1 MLVRCVAFSAM
12 ALVSSAALAQD
23 FSLTPTF
30 GEAELDTGFMP
41 DPQAVALAAGGDID
55 AASSIGEGCVGFIA
69 DAPDF
74 RLFYS
79 AGSTYDLTFFVQS
92 DADTT
97 LVVNAPDG
105 SWHCNDDA
113 DGLNPAVGFDQPMS
127 GQYDIW
133 VGTYAAGQFPAAVL
147 AVTELVEIEGDG
159 ATPTPP
165 ALPETTDEET
175 EGGDDTS
182 GESEA
187 PAEPESDTGSGSG
200 GK

>member
-1 MLVRCVAFSAM
+1 MFVRCVAFSAM
-12 ALVSSAALAQD
+12 ALVSGAALAQD

-41 DPQAVALAAGGDID
+41 DPQAVTLAAGGDID

-74 RLFYS
+74 RLYYS
-79 AGSTYDLTFFVQS
+79 AGSTYDLAFFVQS

-97 LVVNAPDG
+97 LVINAPDG

-133 VGTYAAGQFPAAVL
+133 VGTYAEGAFPAAVL
-147 AVTELVEIEGDG
+147 AVTELIDVTDAGE
-159 ATPTPP
+159 TPTPP
-165 ALPETTDEET
+165 ELPETTEEDT
-175 EGGDDTS
+175 EEGDDAAE
-182 GESEA
+182 ESEA
-187 PAEPESDTGSGSG
+187 PAEPDSGSGSG